1 MKLSIIIPV
10 YRTPDTLSR
19 CLDSIL
25 RQSFTDYEI
34 ILVDDGSPDECPHL
48 CDEYAASNKNIQV
61 IHKKNGGLSDA
72 RNAGIERA
80 QGKYITFI
88 DSDDAIQE
96 DTLIVLMEE
105 LEKYPDIDILEYPIK
120 ERIGNPN
127 REKILSFKPQK
138 YNDVLDYWLG
148 ERAFAH
154 TYACNKIFKCNL
166 FHNIQFP
173 KGKSFEDVLTTPY
186 LMGLIP
192 VDKSWKSPCIKEIN
206 VCYTTV
212 KPTIKV
218 TDKGLYLYYWNNQGI
233 TAKAKYQDLLNLYL
247 GQTQSMLQLFERMKG
262 REEEILAKYQ
272 YTLEEF
278 MTSILNVLLDLY
290 EESGKYEPTPP
301 LINWVKWLSQYH
313 PISSWKLKL
322 LNIIGYH
329 RLCKLNK
336 LIHQIY
342 RHH

>member
-34 ILVDDGSPDECPHL
+34 ILVDDGSPDECPYL

-80 QGKYITFI
+80 QGEYITFI
-88 DSDDAIQE
+88 DSDDAIRE
-96 DTLIVLMEE
+96 ETLIVLMEE

-218 TDKGLYLYYWNNQGI
+218 TDKGLYLYYCNTQGI
-233 TAKAKYQDLLNLYL
+233 TAKATYQDLLNLYL
-247 GQTQSMLQLFERMKG
+247 GQTQSMLQLFDRM
-262 REEEILAKYQ
+262 
-272 YTLEEF
+272 
-278 MTSILNVLLDLY
+278 
-290 EESGKYEPTPP
+290 
-301 LINWVKWLSQYH
+301 
-313 PISSWKLKL
+313 
-322 LNIIGYH
+322 
-329 RLCKLNK
+329 
-336 LIHQIY
+336 
-342 RHH
+342 

>member
-10 YRTPDTLSR
+10 YRTQATLSR
-19 CLDSIL
+19 CLESIL
-25 RQSFTDYEI
+25 CQSFTDYEM
-34 ILVDDGSPDECPHL
+34 ILVDDESPDDCPHL
-48 CDEYAASNKNIQV
+48 CDKYAESYKNIQV
-61 IHKKNGGLSDA
+61 IHKENGGLSDA
-72 RNAGIERA
+72 RNAGIEQA
-80 QGKYITFI
+80 KGEYITFV
-88 DSDDAIQE
+88 DSDDALQE
-96 DTLIVLMEE
+96 DTLNILMEE
-105 LEKYPDIDILEYPIK
+105 LEKHPEVDILEYPIK

-127 REKILSFKPQK
+127 REKILSFKPQEYK
-138 YNDVLDYWLG
+138 DVLDYWLG

-154 TYACNKIFKCNL
+154 TYACNKIFRRSL
-166 FHNIQFP
+166 FHNIKFP

-192 VDKSWKSPCIKEIN
+192 VDKSLKSPCIKKIN
-206 VCYTTV
+206 GCYAMV
-212 KPTIKV
+212 KPTIRV
-218 TDKGLYLYYWNNQGI
+218 TDKGLYLYSWNNQGI

-247 GQTQSMLQLFERMKG
+247 GQTQSLLQLFERMKE

-272 YTLEEF
+272 HSLEEF

-301 LINWVKWLSQYH
+301 LINRVKWLSQH
-313 PISSWKLKL
+313 KSLSSWKLKL